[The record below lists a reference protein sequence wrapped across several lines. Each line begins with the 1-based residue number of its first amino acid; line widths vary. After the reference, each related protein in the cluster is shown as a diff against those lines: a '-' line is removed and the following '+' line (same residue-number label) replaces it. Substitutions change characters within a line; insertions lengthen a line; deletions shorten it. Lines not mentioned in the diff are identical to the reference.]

1 MKNNIMDIKGLE
13 SQVIECYSYF
23 MNNYQNTNFDNL
35 ESMVIQLQKSMNLL
49 TMTNIVNI
57 IDRVVEDGR
66 LRNGERGFRQFN
78 VSSIQTTKDNKIYL
92 VCHEVLGIDALEKKY
107 ILDDTVTFIDF
118 VDVKRIY

>member
-1 MKNNIMDIKGLE
+1 MKTNLEIKNLE

-23 MNNYQNTNFDNL
+23 MNNYQNTNFDAL
-35 ESMVIQLQKSMNLL
+35 ESMVLKLQKSMNLL

-66 LRNGERGFRQFN
+66 LKDEKHFKQYN

-92 VCHEVLGIDALEKKY
+92 VCHEVLGIDAINNRF
-107 ILDDTVTFIDF
+107 ILDDHFSYIDF
-118 VDVKRIY
+118 VDVTKIY